1 MSFPAWA
8 ARWQRH
14 PSEGACCSCDLP
26 MLTTVRNHI
35 NERKRLTVRS
45 PRATHLRHRL
55 VSAARAGAAAGIF
68 GAGILLAGA
77 VTSSAPAAPQDC
89 LPVVVGCV
97 TTTLPTGSL
106 PATLPPLPTLPGPTT
121 TTVQGGSTTSS
132 TATLTTSSSTTTTNG
147 DTTGSKGDTAFKPKA
162 TVRVRGRGAHRVIE
176 IRVNLTKAARLNAR
190 LSRKNASLAKRL
202 FTAKAGQH
210 LFKLRIGRTPKPGL
224 AELSLVYRAASGEGA
239 RTTHRLRLPR

>member
-55 VSAARAGAAAGIF
+55 VAAARPAAAAAIF
-68 GAGILLAGA
+68 GSGILPAGA
-77 VTSSAPAAPQDC
+77 VTSTAPAASQDC
-89 LPVVVGCV
+89 LPGVVACV
-97 TTTLPTGSL
+97 TTTLPTVSL
-106 PATLPPLPTLPGPTT
+106 PVIVPPLPTLPGATT
-121 TTVQGGSTTSS
+121 TTVPGGSTTSS
-132 TATLTTSSSTTTTNG
+132 TATTTNPSSTTTTTNG

-176 IRVNLTKAARLNAR
+176 IRVKLTKAARLNAR
-190 LSRKNASLAKRL
+190 LSRKSASLAKRL

-210 LFKLRIGRTPKPGL
+210 LFKLRIGRTPKPDRK
-224 AELSLVYRAASGEGA
+224 SVV
-239 RTTHRLRLPR
+239 